1 MIERIPLCPCRGVPA
16 GALLLAAVLPLLGG
30 CVPLLV
36 GGAAVGVAAA
46 HDRRGYTAVLEDQ
59 QIEFAAASALGSE
72 PGLKDRARVSVV
84 SYNGVV
90 LLTGQART
98 ASEVALAGEVVARLP
113 KVRKVIN
120 EVSVGPDLDLTRI
133 SGDALL
139 TSRAK
144 LALFNISIPG
154 FDPTR
159 VKVSTENGVVYL
171 MGLVT
176 PAEGDAAAQEIRYVP
191 GVARVV
197 KLFEYAQP
205 QNPSQTPS
213 QTTARSSPPSA
224 AQSPPEPLPEPSSEP
239 EPED

>member
-1 MIERIPLCPCRGVPA
+1 MRPRRGVPA
-16 GALLLAAVLPLLGG
+16 GALLLAAALPLLGG

-120 EVSVGPDLDLTRI
+120 EVSVGPDADLARI
-133 SGDALL
+133 SGDTLL

-144 LALFNISIPG
+144 LALFNISMPE

-159 VKVSTENGVVYL
+159 VKVTTENGVVYL

-176 PAEGDAAAQEIRYVP
+176 PAEGNAAAQEIRYVP
-191 GVARVV
+191 GVVRVV

-205 QNPSQTPS
+205 QTPPQTA
-213 QTTARSSPPSA
+213 ARSSPQAPIQSRVE
-224 AQSPPEPLPEPSSEP
+224 SPPESLPEPSAESEP
-239 EPED
+239 ED